1 MSSVK
6 KAETPHSNAQKLTT
20 VIACRQSDLVE
31 NSGITA
37 LVDGQQIAL
46 FYITKPEIAVY
57 AIGNHDPFSKT
68 NILSRGILCEI
79 EGRLSVASP
88 MYKQHF
94 DLITGECIEDNSI
107 SVPVYP
113 AKIVVEHVQLDM
125 STS

>member
-6 KAETPHSNAQKLTT
+6 KVEATNPNEQKLTT

-37 LVDGQQIAL
+37 LIDGQQIAL
-46 FYITKPEIAVY
+46 FYITKPEPTVY

-79 EGRLSVASP
+79 NGRLSVASP

-94 DLITGECIEDNSI
+94 DLATGQCIEDNSV

-125 STS
+125 SNS